1 MARSFRQIIELW
13 EHKTSFAQDVGVP
26 YERAKAWW
34 SRNRIPGRYFVA
46 VARAAQS
53 RGHTDVTEQVLS
65 AIAAKPVIPHQEK
78 VAA

>member
-1 MARSFRQIIELW
+1 MALSFRQIIDKW
-13 EHKTSFAQDVGVP
+13 EHKTRFAADVGVP

-34 SRNRIPGRYFVA
+34 ARDRIPGRYFVA
-46 VARAAQS
+46 VAKAAQL

>member
-1 MARSFRQIIELW
+1 MARSFRQIIDKW
-13 EHKTSFAQDVGVP
+13 EHKTSFAADVGVP

-34 SRNRIPGRYFVA
+34 ARDRIPGRYFVA
-46 VARAAQS
+46 VAQAAQL